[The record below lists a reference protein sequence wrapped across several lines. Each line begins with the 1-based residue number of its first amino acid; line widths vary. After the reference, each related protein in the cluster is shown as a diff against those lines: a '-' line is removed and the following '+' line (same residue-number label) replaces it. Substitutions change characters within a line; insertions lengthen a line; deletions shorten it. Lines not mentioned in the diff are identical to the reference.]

1 MINQC
6 SSLTT
11 RNYLLTIIGQQSLNT
26 AQLMWVK
33 QNPPT
38 IFIGGINLPFPVYD
52 IVLPSG
58 LLKMTHLVR
67 RFTELKDCD
76 FPVRYLSLTEGN
88 MI

>member
-1 MINQC
+1 MGANSLP
-6 SSLTT
+6 SSVMAGSWQLGFPKLSTSVHHYQPLG
-11 RNYLLTIIGQQSLNT
+11 NYLLTIIGQQSLNT

-58 LLKMTHLVR
+58 NLL
-67 RFTELKDCD
+67 
-76 FPVRYLSLTEGN
+76 YN
-88 MI
+88 Y